1 MRRITQ
7 TFLSG
12 LMAALPLVATLAITI
27 WLLVFLAEYVGPQSA
42 FGRFVSSLGLGGT
55 TSSVAAYLAG
65 IAAILAGIYLL
76 GLVVQTRLGSLLA
89 PVVDGIVQ
97 RVPLVSSVYGLSK
110 QFTSIVDLKGQSDVK
125 SMSAV
130 WCFFGGEPGAAVLA
144 LLASSKPVLIGG
156 NEYLGVLVPSAPV
169 PVGGALVYVPASW
182 VRPAEGGV
190 EQLMSVY
197 VSMGVTPPR
206 HSP

>member
-206 HSP
+206 NSP